1 MAKWSALVLIMMVV
15 IAATVTVEA
24 KKQNAWIKC
33 FRKCSKPCKPKDG
46 NCYERCKIKC
56 GGPNPPHGPGGPPPP
71 SKNLYEMASVE
82 VRRRK
87 K

>member
-33 FRKCSKPCKPKDG
+33 FRKCSKPCKPNDG

-71 SKNLYEMASVE
+71 SKQNFI
-82 VRRRK
+82 
-87 K
+87 